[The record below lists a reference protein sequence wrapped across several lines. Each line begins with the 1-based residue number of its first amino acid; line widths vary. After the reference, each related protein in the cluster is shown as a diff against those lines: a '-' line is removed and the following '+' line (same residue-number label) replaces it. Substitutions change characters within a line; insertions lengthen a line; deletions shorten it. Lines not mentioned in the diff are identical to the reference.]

1 MSFIKSV
8 DTEEKTSLISDVT
21 HLETRN
27 HLFYSA
33 SSSVRNF
40 PFSICILRKSF
51 FRPTSSSRHKLGENM
66 ADKVSCDDDDEP
78 WLEEDYEP
86 ARKTFP
92 LVLLQLIDILTE
104 NTFAINSF
112 LAYCDA
118 FFFSAFS

>member
-8 DTEEKTSLISDVT
+8 DTEEKILWSVLLHIWRRETISSIQPPPLFVISL
-21 HLETRN
+21 
-27 HLFYSA
+27 FQYA
-33 SSSVRNF
+33 SFES
-40 PFSICILRKSF
+40 LSF
-51 FRPTSSSRHKLGENM
+51 AQLLSSSRHKLGENM

-78 WLEEDYEP
+78 WLQEDYEP

-92 LVLLQLIDILTE
+92 LVLLQLIDILNE

-118 FFFSAFS
+118 FFFCF